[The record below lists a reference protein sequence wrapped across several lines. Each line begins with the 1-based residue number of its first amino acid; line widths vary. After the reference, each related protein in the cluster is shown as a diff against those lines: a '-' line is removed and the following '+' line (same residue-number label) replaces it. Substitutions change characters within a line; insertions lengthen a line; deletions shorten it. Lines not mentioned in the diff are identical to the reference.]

1 MNNIGMKNHAPV
13 SKEEASCNLIVN
25 YLPANYDERQFKE
38 LFQQFG
44 TIDKIKLLT
53 DPQTGA
59 SKCYGFVKFARPEEA
74 DRAIRDMSGFEV
86 QGKKL
91 RVAYAQSALMQTGPS
106 PSINV
111 FFSGFGSYLTEQQI
125 KEMASEFGE
134 VQDVS
139 VLDVNKH
146 QRGVGF
152 VRFTNVSQA
161 ENCVNT
167 LNGREFTAPHNG
179 TFTLAV
185 KYAERKQRNTHS
197 GRQQQQQLHQAML
210 QFPFNMMQGG
220 KGFGGMPTGG
230 SNTVFVHGIAG
241 ANENVV
247 LQAVYAI
254 FGAIGRILKVDVPK
268 HITGEPRNFCFIHFS
283 DFAAAQAALTFNGHV
298 IENRQLQVRFK

>member
-1 MNNIGMKNHAPV
+1 MNSIGMKNHAPV

-25 YLPANYDERQFKE
+25 YLPATYDERQFKE
-38 LFQQFG
+38 IFQQYG

-59 SKCYGFVKFARPEEA
+59 SKCYGFVKYSRPDEA
-74 DRAIRDMSGFEV
+74 LRAIREMSGHELL
-86 QGKKL
+86 GKKL
-91 RVAYAQSALMQTGPS
+91 RVAYAQTALMQGGPS

-161 ENCVNT
+161 ETCVHT
-167 LNGREFTAPHNG
+167 LNGREFNAPHNNG

-185 KYAERKQRNTHS
+185 KFAERKQRSPMAS
-197 GRQQQQQLHQAML
+197 GRQQPHQLHQAML
-210 QFPFNMMQGG
+210 QFPFNMMPGG
-220 KGFGGMPTGG
+220 KGFGGMPTGML
-230 SNTVFVHGIAG
+230 F
-241 ANENVV
+241 
-247 LQAVYAI
+247 
-254 FGAIGRILKVDVPK
+254 
-268 HITGEPRNFCFIHFS
+268 
-283 DFAAAQAALTFNGHV
+283 
-298 IENRQLQVRFK
+298 